1 MLSATRKINCGYLPH
16 AAAFCPKMPFAMQE
30 KLAIGPQQL
39 WLTETRKPRLPVAIR
54 MKAQVSVA

>member
-1 MLSATRKINCGYLPH
+1 MLGRFAPN
-16 AAAFCPKMPFAMQE
+16 MPFAMQE